1 MKFLFTAL
9 LMLFTSAATAAE
21 PAQGQQ
27 YMQTQQAIPAQNPAK
42 VEVLELF
49 WYGCPHCYH
58 LEPQLMEWAKKLPKD
73 VEFRRVPGIAR
84 QEWVAGAK
92 AFYAMEELKLSDK
105 LHVAL
110 FEAIHKSR
118 SIKPT
123 DEAAILDWI
132 TKQSGLDRKK
142 VEDAYKG
149 FSVNTKVMRA
159 MQIFRASGATGV
171 PTLIID
177 GKYQTSVSIAGG
189 NTEVLNVASY
199 LIEKARAAKSAQR

>member
-27 YMQTQQAIPAQNPAK
+27 YMQTQQTIPAQNPAK

-58 LEPQLMEWAKKLPKD
+58 LEPQLTEWAKKLPKD

-92 AFYAMEELKLSDK
+92 AFYAMEELKISDK

-110 FEAIHKSR
+110 FDAIHKSR
-118 SIKPT
+118 TVKPT

-132 TKQSGLDRKK
+132 TK
-142 VEDAYKG
+142 
-149 FSVNTKVMRA
+149 
-159 MQIFRASGATGV
+159 
-171 PTLIID
+171 
-177 GKYQTSVSIAGG
+177 
-189 NTEVLNVASY
+189 
-199 LIEKARAAKSAQR
+199 

>member
-27 YMQTQQAIPAQNPAK
+27 YMQTQQIIPAQNPAK

-58 LEPQLMEWAKKLPKD
+58 LEPQLTEWAKKLPKD

-110 FEAIHKSR
+110 FDAIHKNR
-118 SIKPT
+118 TVKPT
-123 DEAAILDWI
+123 DELAILEWI

-142 VEDAYKG
+142 VEDAYRG

-199 LIEKARAAKSAQR
+199 LIAKARAEKTAQR